1 MSLQRSSFFFWKFE
15 LNYFRWTARPSII
28 WRWLTSAGVTRSVLV
43 SLTSDETLCV
53 RALWSS
59 AGRTTTTSPW
69 RRSPGSASS
78 WRVSINLEEY
88 YQHVTF
94 SVSRPHQQGEP
105 LWASL
110 HPGWGCG
117 HLHLCVSQCQR
128 PQQLQVREA
137 AGGVKWYSGLT
148 ATLVKTDQMKYE
160 NWPRW
165 NI

>member
-128 PQQLQVREA
+128 PQQLQVRGS
-137 AGGVKWYSGLT
+137 GGSEMIFW
-148 ATLVKTDQMKYE
+148 A
-160 NWPRW
+160 
-165 NI
+165 